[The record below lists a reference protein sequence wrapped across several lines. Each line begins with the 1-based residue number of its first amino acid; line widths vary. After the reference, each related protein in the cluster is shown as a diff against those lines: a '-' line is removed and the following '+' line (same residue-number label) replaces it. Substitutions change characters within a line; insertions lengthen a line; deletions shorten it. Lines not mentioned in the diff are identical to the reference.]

1 MQKYITDDIEMSSN
15 ESDKED
21 SDTEDSDEYSNFEGA
36 IYIIVGVFL
45 RKKNLLHAVFK
56 GTYLNFQ
63 SNYSNE

>member
-36 IYIIVGVFL
+36 I
-45 RKKNLLHAVFK
+45 
-56 GTYLNFQ
+56 
-63 SNYSNE
+63 